1 VYTTRN
7 SLYGTL
13 GLDRVLSGPEARTI
27 IWTSWISKDAEFYL
41 DFKNINLP

>member
-13 GLDRVLSGPEARTI
+13 GLGMRPKRPGRAHKYAYT
-27 IWTSWISKDAEFYL
+27 KM
-41 DFKNINLP
+41 